1 MHLKTVHKV
10 NDNILLLNR
19 SVSGG
24 IEKKFDRVRSVS
36 FDCKVYIIKEST
48 EKTIKQ
54 YFDELNRIEYCHGVH
69 LVDEKTSHYE
79 FRNIHLD
86 HYEKEDIHFFHLL
99 DKAEFEIPKPKD
111 IENFR
116 IGFGS
121 EAGGDL

>member
-24 IEKKFDRVRSVS
+24 IDKKFDKVRSVS
-36 FDCKVYIIKEST
+36 FDCKVLIIKEST

-54 YFDELNRIEYCHGVH
+54 YFDELYRIEYCHGVH

-79 FRNIHLD
+79 FRYIRAG
-86 HYEKEDIHFFHLL
+86 HYEKEDFRFFFLP
-99 DKAEFEIPKPKD
+99 DKA
-111 IENFR
+111 
-116 IGFGS
+116 
-121 EAGGDL
+121 